1 MRNNTNLTILNGSE
15 MKKIRIID
23 KTKIFLSTTRHTFKC
38 SKQLNQKKMYLF
50 ETICQKR
57 PGNNF
62 QTTMKVTI
70 FTQFV
75 NVKL

>member
-38 SKQLNQKKMYLF
+38 SKQLNQKNLYL
-50 ETICQKR
+50 R
-57 PGNNF
+57 PSAKNALEITF
-62 QTTMKVTI
+62 KQ
-70 FTQFV
+70 Q
-75 NVKL
+75 